1 MNTMNRC
8 LSPSRRLAARLALG
22 GLIGALLL
30 PAVAQDALQHTP
42 PIPQAA
48 QRGVLVVTQPP
59 DVLLDGQPAR
69 LSPGARIRG
78 RNNLLLLSAPLIGQ
92 ELTVR
97 YVRDPQ
103 GLVHE
108 VWVLTDAEAQQR
120 P

>member
-1 MNTMNRC
+1 MYTMNRC
-8 LSPSRRLAARLALG
+8 LSLPRRLAVRLTLG
-22 GLIGALLL
+22 GLIGVVLL
-30 PAVAQDALQHTP
+30 PAIAQDALQRTP
-42 PIPQAA
+42 PIPQSA

-78 RNNLLLLSAPLIGQ
+78 RNNLLLLSAPLVGQ
-92 ELTVR
+92 ALTVR

-103 GLVHE
+103 GLLHD
-108 VWVLTDAEAQQR
+108 VWVLTEAEALQR